1 MEKEKLDKLKQ
12 IFMEIFSIN
21 ESEIESYRMINN
33 KKWDSLAS
41 VMLIAALE
49 SEFEIIIE
57 EADYESFTSFAAIEL
72 VLENSDLTKL

>member
-57 EADYESFTSFAAIEL
+57 EVDYESFTSFAAIEL